1 MNKTSVGTSSRT
13 PFKHWLFDSS
23 LGKVIGAISN
33 PAKTPCNPR
42 IHIVDMCA
50 GDGFGHDGKYDSSPG
65 IIRKHIESTHP
76 ASVKVDKT
84 AHLYE
89 IQNLTFDRLQSRYG
103 GISRMNL
110 YEQDSK
116 GWTIRDIKTSARD
129 CVYVYADPNSI
140 ATLPITPEFVN
151 SLTPETLFLMT
162 LGCNASGC
170 KRLPREER
178 EGWHKTA
185 NMVTSAIHRRHDM
198 LLIWLTK
205 DDHQWAYIMS
215 TPQVWAKDQLAG
227 AIKKGNTLWPK
238 GVEGLSLKM
247 HGRQAINAKFKDLF
261 FTKEENAQ
269 TSNQLQIAL

>member
-1 MNKTSVGTSSRT
+1 MKTTVGTSSRS

-23 LGKVIGAISN
+23 LGKTIGAISN
-33 PAKTPCNPR
+33 PFKTPCNPR
-42 IHIVDMCA
+42 IHIIDMCA

-76 ASVKVDKT
+76 SSLKVKKT

-89 IQNLTFDRLQSRYG
+89 IQNLTFDRLKSRYSD
-103 GISRMNL
+103 IPDMNL

-116 GWTIRDIKTSARD
+116 GWTVNHIDTKPSD
-129 CVYVYADPNSI
+129 CIYIYADPNSV
-140 ATLPITPEFVN
+140 ATLPITPEFIQ
-151 SLTPETLFLMT
+151 SLTPQTLFLMT

-170 KRLPREER
+170 KRMRREDR
-178 EGWHKTA
+178 EGWLATA
-185 NMVTSAIHRRHDM
+185 NMVADAIHRRHDM

-215 TPQVWAKDQLAG
+215 TPQVWAQDQLAG

-238 GVEGLSLKM
+238 GVEGLSLKI
-247 HGRQAINAKFKDLF
+247 HGREAISEKFKDLF
-261 FTKEENAQ
+261 LTKQEN
-269 TSNQLQIAL
+269 SNQLQIAL